1 MIFYALDTN
10 IVSYFLKGDITII
23 ERMELENKNGNKFI
37 IPPTVYFEI
46 QNWLLVNNSKKKM
59 MIFEKMYSSH
69 GIGVIDKSVLDIAS
83 RITIKL
89 QSKGIQ
95 IGDDVL
101 IAAYCIKHN
110 LPLVTN
116 NTKHFKDIDNL
127 QTINWKE

>member
-10 IVSYFLKGDITII
+10 IVSYFLKGDIVII

-37 IPPTVYFEI
+37 IPPMVYFEI

-59 MIFEKMYSSH
+59 AIFEKMYLSQ
-69 GIGVIDKSVLDIAS
+69 GIGIIDKDVLDIAS
-83 RITIKL
+83 KTKIKL
-89 QSKGIQ
+89 QSNGIF
-95 IGDDVL
+95 IGDDIL

-116 NTKHFKDIDNL
+116 NTKHFNDIDNL